1 MRLLTGLPTM
11 KRAISQTELST
22 DTGRQPAVA
31 RGRKVLG
38 FPRRFSAG
46 LLGLAT
52 LCLLTGSSGCAAFRP
67 VRGVPASYMPTE
79 FQAATRENRRTIDL
93 GMLVR
98 QPPDQHRV
106 EGGDI
111 LAVYVPGVLGGWS
124 PNPENAIGEIPPI
137 NMPHTP
143 DDPPTLGFPIQVRD
157 DNTLPLP
164 QLPPL
169 NVQGLTLHETEE
181 AIRKAYTIDHKIL
194 RTDPA
199 RIMVSLLRPRE
210 YRVLVVRQEAQSSL
224 QTMQGSMINVG
235 SDRRGIAR
243 EVRLRAYEN
252 DVMHALSRADAAS
265 GLPGLN
271 AENTLYII
279 RNRRNNSARSC
290 PPSSWDPRQ
299 VPAAGFMQ
307 IPAGEFGGHS
317 LVHARHET
325 TDRRQP
331 IQLTG
336 HQAFGASGAV
346 DAQSGGGRQPLA
358 SNMSGYAPQQGY
370 SLGGAQPQFAP
381 PSGNLQGTPFAPQ
394 PSAVGFQGGYPA
406 PAQMPPTLPPA
417 GAGYPMET
425 VGPSTMIP
433 EADGHS
439 FGHPGTAA
447 ETLGPT
453 SPNLRFGSSGGSTPI
468 NAWSPDLSGFELT
481 IDGPNVVKIPVR
493 IGPGENPNLTEE
505 DITLYDGDIVF
516 IESRE
521 TEVFYT
527 GGLLGGGQY
536 TLPRDYDLHV
546 LEAIAVAQGT
556 RNTNSGSQSMSSSGG
571 PSALNQDVIVSAS
584 RLVILRK
591 LPDGNTV
598 PIEIDLY
605 RAMRYPHENIVVQ
618 AGDYLLLQ
626 YKCGEAVAA
635 FVQRN
640 LLEGALIGIAA
651 STFTSGGGNK

>member
-1 MRLLTGLPTM
+1 M
-11 KRAISQTELST
+11 KRAISQTELLT
-22 DTGRQPAVA
+22 DASRRRPAVA
-31 RGRKVLG
+31 RSHIAGTV
-38 FPRRFSAG
+38 RRGAASR
-46 LLGLAT
+46 LLGLLT
-52 LCLLTGSSGCAAFRP
+52 ICLLTAGSGCAAFRP
-67 VRGVPASYMPTE
+67 VRGVPASYMPSE

-98 QPPDQHRV
+98 RPPDQHRV

-169 NVQGLTLHETEE
+169 NVQGLTLHEVEE
-181 AIRKAYTIDHKIL
+181 AIRRAYTVDHKIL
-194 RTDPA
+194 KTDPA

-224 QTMQGSMINVG
+224 STTQGGMINVG

-252 DVMHALSRADAAS
+252 DVMHALSRADIAS

-279 RNRRNNSARSC
+279 RNRRNGGSRSC
-290 PPSSWDPRQ
+290 PPSSWDPAHPQ
-299 VPAAGFMQ
+299 PAGFMQ
-307 IPAGEFGGHS
+307 IPAGDLGGHS
-317 LVHARHET
+317 LIHASHEAS
-325 TDRRQP
+325 DRRQH

-336 HQAFGASGAV
+336 HQPLAV
-346 DAQSGGGRQPLA
+346 PAPSYAPPQGYAGGGGYGQP
-358 SNMSGYAPQQGY
+358 S
-370 SLGGAQPQFAP
+370 FAP
-381 PSGNLQGTPFAPQ
+381 PSGNLQATPFAPQ
-394 PSAVGFQGGYPA
+394 PAMVGFQGTYPA
-406 PAQMPPTLPPA
+406 PTPDQGLAAPQMTP
-417 GAGYPMET
+417 YPMET
-425 VGPSTMIP
+425 VGPTNSFP
-433 EADGHS
+433 GSGGDGHS
-439 FGHPGTAA
+439 FGRPGVRS
-447 ETLGPT
+447 EVLGPT
-453 SPNLRFGSSGGSTPI
+453 SPHVGPGSGPGAPI
-468 NAWSPDLSGFELT
+468 GAWSPDLSGLDLT
-481 IDGPNVVKIPVR
+481 IDSPDIIKIPVR
-493 IGPGENPNLTEE
+493 IGPGENPNLTEA

-556 RNTNSGSQSMSSSGG
+556 RNSNSGSQSMSSSGG

-591 LPDGNTV
+591 LPDGNQV

-605 RAMRYPHENIVVQ
+605 RAMQYPHENIVVK

-651 STFTSGGGNK
+651 STFTSGGGSK